1 MKVYIAG
8 KISGEQ
14 CYWQKFEEAAER
26 AGDMFGTVL
35 NPAMLPDGMT
45 AEDYMSICI
54 QMIFR
59 ADAVLFLPDWKESD
73 GARLEHQLCK
83 YIGKPVL
90 YLE

>member
-8 KISGEQ
+8 KISGDES
-14 CYWQKFEEAAER
+14 YWMKFAEATEKAEE
-26 AGDMFGTVL
+26 MFGTVM
-35 NPAMLPDGMT
+35 NPATLPEGMT